1 MLVFEK
7 KLYFCTVKTY
17 YATLGMFGGCML
29 AVARLAV
36 KVGVL
41 TEVFFA
47 DLCGALHLPKRNGG
61 GLIGNVVASRK
72 GSEINKLFVRK
83 MCKMRVIFVRKMW
96 NWLING
102 CFAKI

>member
-1 MLVFEK
+1 MILNDANSEVANDNRGAAR
-7 KLYFCTVKTY
+7 V
-17 YATLGMFGGCML
+17 FGGG
-29 AVARLAV
+29 ARTITACLR
-36 KVGVL
+36 
-41 TEVFFA
+41 
-47 DLCGALHLPKRNGG
+47 GALPLPKRNGG
-61 GLIGNVVASRK
+61 GVIGSVVASRK